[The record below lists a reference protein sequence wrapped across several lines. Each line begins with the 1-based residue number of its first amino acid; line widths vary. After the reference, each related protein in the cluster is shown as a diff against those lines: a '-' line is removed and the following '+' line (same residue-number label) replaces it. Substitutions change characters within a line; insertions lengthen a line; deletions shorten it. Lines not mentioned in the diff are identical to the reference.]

1 MRGHCKSRRNE
12 FPGASDDA
20 RIRIVDRPQSFLT
33 SQRQDAELLLW
44 KHLRDRRF
52 DGLKF
57 RRQHPCGPF
66 ILDER
71 RTAFVVH
78 QGIVVLRF
86 PTDLVFRE
94 LTAVLESIGAVLRDD
109 PSP

>member
-1 MRGHCKSRRNE
+1 MPSSSSGST
-12 FPGASDDA
+12 FVTDVSTASNSA
-20 RIRIVDRPQSFLT
+20 VSTRAVRSSST
-33 SQRQDAELLLW
+33 
-44 KHLRDRRF
+44 
-52 DGLKF
+52 
-57 RRQHPCGPF
+57 
-66 ILDER
+66 ER
-71 RTAFVVH
+71 RTAFVVR